1 MKGLSPS
8 WTTGT
13 QRPRHAAAR
22 RVSIALAVGIVIGGL
37 AATVVAWQAAPLL
50 GWDAAAA
57 VFLALVWSAIGG
69 LDATSTAAAAALED
83 PSVGVADLVIVIAG
97 VACLGAVGLALIK
110 AGSSTGAAKALLIAI
125 GVVSVALSWAAVHT
139 VFTLRYARLYF
150 GRGDEGISFNEKAPP
165 DYLDFAYVAFTVGL
179 TYQVSDTS
187 LSSKPIRRLALRHAV
202 LSFLFGAVIIG
213 LTINVVAS
221 LLH

>member
-1 MKGLSPS
+1 M
-8 WTTGT
+8 
-13 QRPRHAAAR
+13 
-22 RVSIALAVGIVIGGL
+22 SIALAVGVLVGGL
-37 AATVVAWQAAPLL
+37 AAAVVAWQAAPLV
-50 GWDAAAA
+50 GWDAAAC

-69 LDATSTAAAAALED
+69 MDAKSTAATAAVED
-83 PSVGVADLVIVIAG
+83 PSVGVADLVIVVAG

-110 AGSSTGAAKALLIAI
+110 AGNSAGAAKALLIAI

-150 GRGDEGISFNEKAPP
+150 GRGEGGISFNQKEPP
-165 DYLDFAYVAFTVGL
+165 DYLDFAYVAFTIGL
-179 TYQVSDTS
+179 TFQVSDTS

-202 LSFLFGAVIIG
+202 LSFLFGAVIVG